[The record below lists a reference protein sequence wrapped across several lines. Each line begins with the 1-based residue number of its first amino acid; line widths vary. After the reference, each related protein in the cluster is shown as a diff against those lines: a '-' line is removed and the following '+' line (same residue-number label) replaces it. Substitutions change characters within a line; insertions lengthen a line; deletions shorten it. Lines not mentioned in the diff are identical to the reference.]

1 VCVCVCVSILV
12 ILPRVCVCVC
22 IERYLLT
29 EFLNSPSYY
38 LSFQALSLLAGYF
51 IGLSEPALL
60 VVICIFS
67 LCLVSAPQL

>member
-1 VCVCVCVSILV
+1 VCVCVCV
-12 ILPRVCVCVC
+12 CVHPCYITSCVC

-29 EFLNSPSYY
+29 EFLNSPFYY
-38 LSFQALSLLAGYF
+38 LSFQAFSLLAGYF

-60 VVICIFS
+60 VVICTFS